1 MKKVLS
7 WILALAA
14 VASCYGTI
22 DPNNPNQAPDDNPD
36 DKQEIPEEFVGSYT
50 LSADKTEVEA
60 SGSDVVTFSLKD
72 AYGRDILQDRRTLQ
86 KVNIVSEEGQRVPRM
101 ETTTT
106 FIANGAYTFYAT
118 YEGRE
123 SKNKVRIVAQNR
135 GNYEKFHK
143 NVAIYKATATW
154 CAPCALMTRA
164 LAGLNEDT
172 KNHSVELCWH
182 YQDNLA
188 IYTDNASY
196 DCGTQIASYFGNG
209 GVPTVVLDLQT
220 PVIEKSSSAIEAAA
234 WDLRAKY
241 PATCGIKVDTEYD
254 AAEGNINVKA
264 ELTSS
269 TGGEYDLGLA
279 LLLNDQIIPEGTND
293 GGKYSHIVRSATGNY
308 MMYSTAIKSVPKDGT
323 LPFEQSIMLRNM
335 SPDNLSV
342 VVFALVK
349 EGDGARIDNIVEV
362 KVGESIDYV
371 YNGTGPVDP
380 GDDPNEGN
388 GNGGDDNPESGY
400 GNVPE
405 GTLRIFADKNKIAA
419 DGNEEVTFTIMYG
432 SQDVSNAK
440 TLQLIRTFEGDDKYM
455 TYGAN
460 KFSTVTPGTYKF
472 RAKYYYAGNH
482 DSDNEVEVV
491 AEQFFSGEEKNYLRR
506 YFGTY
511 FTSTGCTSCPLS
523 AKGLK
528 ELQAARP
535 GEISIASFHTHFNM
549 TDPMTIPETDEFRA
563 ALGGFQGLPAFF
575 WNMRKSSYFGGASTG
590 LQYADSIEKESDEY
604 QTYCGVA
611 INTSYDKSSSR
622 LDITAG
628 ITSNRP
634 VVFRY
639 LVLLVEDGI
648 PAVGEYEQQSNSKLE
663 NYVHDNVVRKVL
675 TGVSGNRLNDNLPL
689 SVGVEAK
696 ASESVTLDAGWK
708 AENMRVIVAAMTSDD
723 GGYNW
728 TVNNVNECKV
738 GESVSYSY
746 IDEE

>member
-1 MKKVLS
+1 M
-7 WILALAA
+7 ALAA

-22 DPNNPNQAPDDNPD
+22 DPNNPNQAPDDDPND
-36 DKQEIPEEFVGSYT
+36 NQEIPEEFVGPYT

-60 SGSDVVTFSLKD
+60 SGSDVVTFSLED
-72 AYGRDILQDRRTLQ
+72 AYGRNILLDRKILQ

-101 ETTTT
+101 ETATT

-118 YEGRE
+118 YEGKE

-154 CAPCALMTRA
+154 CSPCALMTRA
-164 LAGLNEDT
+164 LEGLNEDT

-188 IYTDNASY
+188 IYTGNASY

-220 PVIEKSSSAIEAAA
+220 SVMEKSSSALETAA
-234 WDLRAKY
+234 WNLRAKY

-254 AAEGNINVKA
+254 AAESKINVKA

-279 LLLNDQIIPEGTND
+279 VLLNDQIIPEGTND
-293 GGKYSHIVRSATGNY
+293 GGKYSHIVCASTGNY
-308 MMYSTAIKSVPKDGT
+308 MMYSTAIQSVPKDGT
-323 LPFEQSIMLRNM
+323 LPLEQSIVLKNM

-342 VVFALVK
+342 VVFALVR

-362 KVGESIDYV
+362 GVGESIDYV

-388 GNGGDDNPESGY
+388 GNGGDDNPGSGY
-400 GNVPE
+400 GDVPE
-405 GTLRIFADKNKIAA
+405 GTLRIFADKAKIAA
-419 DGNEEVTFTIMYG
+419 DGNEEVTFTVMYG

-455 TYGAN
+455 AYGAN

-482 DSDNEVEVV
+482 FSDNEVEVV
-491 AEQFFSGEEKNYLRR
+491 AEQYYTGEEKNYKRR
-506 YFGTY
+506 YFGTL
-511 FTSTGCTSCPLS
+511 FTSTGCTYCPLS
-523 AKGLK
+523 SQGLK
-528 ELQAARP
+528 ELQADYP
-535 GEISIASFHTHFNM
+535 GEISAVAFHQHFSGV
-549 TDPMTIPETDEFRA
+549 TDPMTISETEEFA
-563 ALGGFQGLPAFF
+563 SALGGFTGLPNFF
-575 WNMRKSSYFGGASTG
+575 WNMRKESVVSGGANKG
-590 LQYADSIEKESDEY
+590 IYKESFDKEKAAY
-604 QTYCGVA
+604 ETYSGVA
-611 INTSYDKSSSR
+611 IKTDFDSNSLK
-622 LDITAG
+622 LDIELG
-628 ITSNRP
+628 ITSNLP
-634 VVFRY
+634 SIFRY
-639 LVLLVEDGI
+639 YVILVEDNI
-648 PAVGEYEQQSNSKLE
+648 PAVGDYEQSGNGKMDD
-663 NYVHDNVVRKVL
+663 YIHYNVARDVL
-675 TGVSGNRLNDNLPL
+675 TGSNGDKINDNLPL
-689 SVGVEAK
+689 VVGVEAK
-696 ASESVTLDAGWK
+696 ATKSVTLDAGWK
-708 AENMRVIVAAMTSDD
+708 PENMRVIVAALTSED

-738 GESVSYSY
+738 GESVPYLY
-746 IDEE
+746 AE